1 FIKDQGEIC
10 ISLIGEDY
18 VKLASEDN
26 SKTRVFFLLNKDE
39 LSDYITIMENIYY
52 ERSVINGLDY
62 LKNPLD
68 EANGKSYNK
77 ENNKN
82 LEKEVNRDYVLS
94 QREKNN
100 VYLQALY
107 ALVDEALDRKDK
119 KTFYSICDQMKK
131 YNKK

>member
-1 FIKDQGEIC
+1 M
-10 ISLIGEDY
+10 
-18 VKLASEDN
+18 KLASEDN

-68 EANGKSYNK
+68 KANGKSYNK